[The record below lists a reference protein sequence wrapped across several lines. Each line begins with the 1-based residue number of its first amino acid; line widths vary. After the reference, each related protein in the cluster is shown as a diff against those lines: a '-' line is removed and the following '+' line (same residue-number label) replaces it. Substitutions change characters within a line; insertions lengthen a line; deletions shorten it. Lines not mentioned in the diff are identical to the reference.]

1 MNEVEELEKR
11 IYELEHRIDKVEL
24 RTDNNTNDIK
34 QIWMFVKVYVV
45 DTVKK
50 VGSFRFTKKQLTTL
64 FVSFTLW
71 LISII
76 MRFFNVI

>member
-50 VGSFRFTKKQLTTL
+50 VGSFRFTKRQLTTL

>member
-50 VGSFRFTKKQLTTL
+50 IGSFRFTKKQLTTF
-64 FVSFTLW
+64 FVSFMLW
-71 LISII
+71 LTSII
-76 MRFFNVI
+76 LRFFNVI